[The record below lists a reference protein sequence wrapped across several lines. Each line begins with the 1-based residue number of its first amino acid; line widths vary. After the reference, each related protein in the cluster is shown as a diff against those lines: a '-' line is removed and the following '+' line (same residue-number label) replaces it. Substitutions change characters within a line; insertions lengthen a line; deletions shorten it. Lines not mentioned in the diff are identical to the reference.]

1 MLSEA
6 VALAGGANP
15 NAGDAAAV
23 FVFRYVP
30 QANGTEQPTVYHLNM
45 MRPGAYLLSQRFAM
59 RDRDVLYVGNARANQ
74 LTKFVQLLSQLF
86 VPVATA
92 RAVAQ

>member
-1 MLSEA
+1 MPAMPARSSCS
-6 VALAGGANP
+6 VTCRRP
-15 NAGDAAAV
+15 
-23 FVFRYVP
+23 
-30 QANGTEQPTVYHLNM
+30 NGTEQPTVYHLNM
-45 MRPGAYLLSQRFAM
+45 MRPGAYLLSQRFLM

-74 LTKFVQLLSQLF
+74 PTKFVQLLSQLF